1 MASFSHSGTV
11 IFALLG
17 CNTIYYILAGRFS
30 EALESVAW
38 YVLLILFVLETT
50 HQRYSNVRWV
60 LAANRGARLLA
71 TLAIAMTAV
80 LYVREREWLDASNL
94 FLWMAVVALLEIEV
108 WRPHAVTTH
117 RRAFI
122 IAATSLYTALG
133 VLVFVWLALGKW
145 MNAWD
150 ATLWLAAFSL
160 LELQMLNL
168 SDIRLYFK
176 NK

>member
-1 MASFSHSGTV
+1 MGTV

-38 YVLLILFVLETT
+38 YVLLILFVLEATG
-50 HQRYSNVRWV
+50 QRYSNVRW
-60 LAANRGARLLA
+60 LFAANRGARLLA

-80 LYVREREWLDASNL
+80 LYVREQEWLDAANL
-94 FLWMAVVALLEIEV
+94 FLWMAVVVLLEIEV
-108 WRPHAVTTH
+108 WRPRTVTTH

-122 IAATSLYTALG
+122 MAAAGLYTALG
-133 VLVFVWLALGKW
+133 ALVLVWLNFGKW

-160 LELQMLNL
+160 LELQVLNHSANKL
-168 SDIRLYFK
+168 IFK